1 MIRALSWDQLA
12 WEDYLYWQNTDK
24 VVLKRVNL
32 LIKSILRDP
41 YDGIGN
47 PEVIKSNFSGYVS
60 RRIDNEHRL
69 IYKVREDEI
78 LIAKCRFYY
87 D

>member
-1 MIRALSWDQLA
+1 MEES

-47 PEVIKSNFSGYVS
+47 PEVLKSNFSG
-60 RRIDNEHRL
+60 NL
-69 IYKVREDEI
+69 
-78 LIAKCRFYY
+78 
-87 D
+87 